1 MPLNFYYGSGSPFAW
16 RVWLALEHKAIPYEF
31 KLISF
36 SAGDTKKPE
45 FLALNPRHQVP
56 VISDG
61 DFSLYESA
69 VILEYLEEQYP
80 STNPARALLPK
91 YTRQRALARRLASEV
106 DTYLTPAV
114 SKLSLQ
120 YWFTPEAE
128 RNAKHIAGGRE
139 TFAKEMEFFEQAL
152 RGDWLIGPL
161 SLADFTLYPSIAQLV
176 RMEAKQDPSLN
187 VAAMLGP
194 KLTAWRKRFE
204 ALPYFEK
211 CTPPHW
217 KA

>member
-1 MPLNFYYGSGSPFAW
+1 MALNFYYGSGSPFAW

-31 KLISF
+31 KVVSF

-45 FLALNPRHQVP
+45 FLAMNPRHQVP

-61 DFSLYESA
+61 NFSLYESA

-80 STNPARALLPK
+80 SPDQAHALLPK
-91 YTRQRALARRLASEV
+91 DTRQRALARRLAREV
-106 DTYLTPAV
+106 DEYLTPGV
-114 SKLSLQ
+114 SKLALQ

-128 RNAKHIAGGRE
+128 RNPKHIANGRE
-139 TFAKEMEFFEQAL
+139 TFAKEMEFFEKEL
-152 RGDWLIGPL
+152 RGDWLVGPL
-161 SLADFTLYPSIAQLV
+161 SLADFTLYPAVALLV
-176 RMEAKQDPSLN
+176 RMEAKKDASLN

-194 KLTAWRKRFE
+194 KLTAWRKRVE

-217 KA
+217 KT